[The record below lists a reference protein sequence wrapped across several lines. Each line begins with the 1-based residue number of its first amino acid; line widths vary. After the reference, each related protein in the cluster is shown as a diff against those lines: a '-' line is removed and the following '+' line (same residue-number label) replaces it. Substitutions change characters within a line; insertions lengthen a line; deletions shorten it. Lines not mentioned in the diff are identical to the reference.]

1 MENRKAVQDAI
12 VERIVDGMDSRDMY
26 NFIADILD
34 EQFDGYTD
42 EQLLNEARENYP
54 DLIEETE

>member
-1 MENRKAVQDAI
+1 MQNRKAVQDAM
-12 VERIVDGMDSRDMY
+12 VERIIGGMDLRDMY

-42 EQLLNEARENYP
+42 EQLLSEARENYP
-54 DLIEETE
+54 DLIEE